1 MTRSMGSLEV
11 RHFILGS
18 GGSGTIIFPSRK
30 RFIIFD
36 RIVLSSLCD
45 TDTAV
50 RYSEVNYEPEVKI
63 FDTRDCDSLF
73 KIGSKSK

>member
-1 MTRSMGSLEV
+1 MGSFEV
-11 RHFILGS
+11 KHFVLAS

-50 RYSEVNYEPEVKI
+50 RYSEVNYKPEVEIIGTKGLAN
-63 FDTRDCDSLF
+63 LF
-73 KIGSKSK
+73 KVSSK

>member
-11 RHFILGS
+11 KQFVLGS
-18 GGSGTIIFPSRK
+18 CGSGTIIFPSRK

-50 RYSEVNYEPEVKI
+50 RYSEVNYEPEVGK
-63 FDTRDCDSLF
+63 FDT
-73 KIGSKSK
+73 GN

>member
-1 MTRSMGSLEV
+1 MTRSMGSLDV
-11 RHFILGS
+11 RHFVLAS

-50 RYSEVNYEPEVKI
+50 RYSEVNYKPEVEIIGTKGLAN
-63 FDTRDCDSLF
+63 LF
-73 KIGSKSK
+73 KVSSK